1 MDEGKDGEWMA
12 IMIKDDRLSGSADE
26 AGDPYP
32 DMPVVQTMIISKW
45 LESGHTKSFRAR
57 ITYRETPGIAQSAVS
72 TADPDEVLRVVQGWL
87 AGQPGNAGR

>member
-1 MDEGKDGEWMA
+1 MGEVKDGEWMA
-12 IMIKDDRLSGSADE
+12 IMIKDDRWSADE
-26 AGDPYP
+26 AGDP

-57 ITYRETPGIAQSAVS
+57 ITYRQTPGIAQGAVS

-87 AGQPGNAGR
+87 AGQPGKAGR